1 MLVLPQRVARPKPVV
16 VPPRPKALPCPPNCP
31 PPSPSPPKPKIL
43 AKWLP
48 ILSGKEANSS
58 MELEFDLV
66 SGKEALSVPVVED
79 EDNDHWTN
87 WVDNGLLHDGEQL
100 DLDSG
105 KEALSVSV
113 SGEDEDND
121 HHDHWN
127 NWVVDNG
134 LLDDGEQLDLDSD
147 SIKEALSVSVSGED
161 EDNDHHDHWN
171 NWVVVDNGLLD
182 DGEQLDLVSGKEA
195 LSATVEDDDHG
206 TNLVDNGLLDDGE
219 PDEYEDIEID
229 PEAEPQKEDHEE
241 LIKETRRVL
250 KLCRE
255 QKQQQ
260 RPVEEPVDCRQRR
273 RQTRRSRRRG
283 KANARYAEAAE
294 AYGVVFTKVNIMD
307 VRYSQLS
314 CKSTFRCGKPIQH
327 LIEDLCNWKVKLSA
341 PFLTLTVFEDTD
353 STTGEPILKC
363 ADNRRLFALKE
374 YAVSSG
380 KDCLMVNAKV
390 FSQKILN
397 QVHRILNNKDNTDG
411 HHIRL
416 RTGSDDKPQSPKKR
430 KRSSTRTRNRNKQ

>member
-127 NWVVDNG
+127 NW
-134 LLDDGEQLDLDSD
+134 
-147 SIKEALSVSVSGED
+147 
-161 EDNDHHDHWN
+161 
-171 NWVVVDNGLLD
+171 VVDNGLLD